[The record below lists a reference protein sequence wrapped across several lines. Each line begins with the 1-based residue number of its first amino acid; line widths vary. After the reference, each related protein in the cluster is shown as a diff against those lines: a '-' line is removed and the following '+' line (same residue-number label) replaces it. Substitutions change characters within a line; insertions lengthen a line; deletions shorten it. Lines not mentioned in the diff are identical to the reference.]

1 MYRSALKTSV
11 ERPAAVRVPA
21 DEYISQLDKK
31 LKRDA
36 PLPRSLQTTYD
47 HCSAEFSMFYL
58 ELMRAANDRGMLH
71 NTTALDLWRVI
82 ERNVE
87 VDDADTDDEAR
98 T

>member
-36 PLPRSLQTTYD
+36 LVPRSMQASYD
-47 HCSAEFSMFYL
+47 HCCSEFILFYMDL
-58 ELMRAANDRGMLH
+58 KRSANDRGMLH
-71 NTTALDLWRVI
+71 NTTALELWHAI
-82 ERNVE
+82 ERNVQ
-87 VDDADTDDEAR
+87 VDEADAEDEPR